1 MTPAPRALPA
11 PGRITQLPWGTLAL
25 AVASGVILLAQS
37 MGLPAALHTGW
48 LLSADHLRG
57 PSLLTYAFFHADVLH
72 WAVNMA
78 LLLAVAPRLE
88 RALGTPAML
97 IVFLF
102 GAMVAGLVHVSV
114 VTLFAHSGAARPLL
128 GSSGGIM
135 ALLGVY
141 SVRYYGHR
149 ISTPRAGPGAAKAP
163 GEKRGLRF
171 SVPLGWALFAWVL
184 TEAVFGWRSIAD
196 GRGTVAHWAHIGGF
210 LAGMSFAVL
219 AGLHKVGR
227 REDAAAQTS
236 LDQQAERL
244 STYLRD
250 HPEDIASRVTFAQ
263 TLLQLG
269 DPERAAAAYCRAVE
283 MCLQT
288 GRRREAAEI
297 WLALRAARLQPA
309 TSALEIQAARA
320 LEETGYREEALALYD
335 RLSANPG
342 PESESAALRAAQL
355 AERLGQ
361 PDSAMQRY
369 QVFLMMHPDS
379 QFVVQARRS
388 LDRLL
393 SRV

>member
-11 PGRITQLPWGTLAL
+11 PRRITQLPWGTLAL

-114 VTLFAHSGAARPLL
+114 VTLFAHSGAA
-128 GSSGGIM
+128 
-135 ALLGVY
+135 
-141 SVRYYGHR
+141 
-149 ISTPRAGPGAAKAP
+149 KAP

-250 HPEDIASRVTFAQ
+250 HPEDIASRVTVAQ

-342 PESESAALRAAQL
+342 PESESAALRAAQH

-361 PDSAMQRY
+361 PDSPMQRY